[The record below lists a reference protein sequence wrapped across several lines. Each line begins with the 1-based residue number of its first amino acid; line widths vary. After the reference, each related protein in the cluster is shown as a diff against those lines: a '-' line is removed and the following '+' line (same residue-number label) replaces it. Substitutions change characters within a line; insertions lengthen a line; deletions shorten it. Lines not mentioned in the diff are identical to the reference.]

1 MAYIIADNI
10 ISPLGETSED
20 NYLSVKSG
28 RSGIRAYEPGTCNIP
43 EGFNASLLFED
54 FETLA
59 LKSAQKAIANA
70 LKNIANGQKAI
81 GNAQKN
87 IANEQ
92 KNIGNAQLELK
103 GKRTAFILS
112 STKGNIEGNIS
123 LADSAQRIASQLGI
137 DSKPIVV
144 CNACISGLSALI
156 LGNRLIDSG
165 LYDTAIVCGCD
176 TPRQFIL
183 SGFQSLKAL
192 SPEPCR
198 PFDMERMGLNLG
210 EAAATLILSK
220 NPLQGNSWR
229 MGDGF
234 IRNDAFHIS
243 TPSKTADGLYL
254 SLQRTLESFT
264 KEISS
269 ACKQIDLKEHL
280 AFINAHGTAT
290 LFNDQMESVAIGRAG
305 LSELPANA
313 YKSFWGH
320 TMGAAGILETIIS
333 MKAIDDD
340 TILGT
345 RGFSELGV
353 SGKMNICAENRPTD
367 KKGFIKMLS
376 GFGGCNAT
384 IWATKC
390 PERENIALSQK
401 EQQEREFTTTHT
413 IRITPEEV
421 ILDQRKIW
429 EGKEE
434 LGEQEGQEHHSLL
447 TSLYKQMIGDYPKF
461 YKMDGLSRLGFVA
474 SEILLNAE
482 KEETDEERA
491 IIFFNHSSSIDSDRN
506 YKESI
511 KDKDN
516 YFPSPS
522 IFVYTLPNIV
532 TGEIAIRNHFQG
544 ETSFFILP
552 DKDEKMMEEI
562 LQASCRDAQSKS
574 FLTGWIDYEDER
586 HFEAEL
592 KICRIQPSLIAY
604 QEVKGVKEVKEL
616 RRMSCSLIRRKNKI
630 LK

>member
-10 ISPLGETSED
+10 ISPLGETSEG
-20 NYLSVKSG
+20 NYLSVKAG

-43 EGFNASLLFED
+43 EGFYASLLFED

-59 LKSAQKAIANA
+59 LRSAQKAIA
-70 LKNIANGQKAI
+70 
-81 GNAQKN
+81 
-87 IANEQ
+87 
-92 KNIGNAQLELK
+92 NAQLELK

-112 STKGNIEGNIS
+112 STKGNIEENIS

-137 DSKPIVV
+137 DAKPIVV

-165 LYDTAIVCGCD
+165 LYDAAIVCGCD

-220 NPLQGNSWR
+220 NPIQGNSWR

-254 SLQRTLESFT
+254 SLQRTLESFK
-264 KEISS
+264 KEVSS
-269 ACKQIDLKEHL
+269 ACEQIDMKEHL

-305 LSELPANA
+305 LSDLPANA

-333 MKAIDDD
+333 MKAIDDN

-384 IWATKC
+384 IWAAKN
-390 PERENIALSQK
+390 PERENIALSQM

-434 LGEQEGQEHHSLL
+434 LGEQEGLEHHSLL

-482 KEETDEERA
+482 KGETDEERA
-491 IIFFNHSSSIDSDRN
+491 IIFFNHTSSIVSDRN

-511 KDKDN
+511 NDKDN

-532 TGEIAIRNHFQG
+532 TGEIAIRNHFHG

-552 DKDEKMMEEI
+552 DKDERMMEEI

-586 HFEAEL
+586 HFEADL
-592 KICRIQPSLIAY
+592 KIKKMRNY
-604 QEVKGVKEVKEL
+604 K
-616 RRMSCSLIRRKNKI
+616 
-630 LK
+630 

>member
-10 ISPLGETSED
+10 ISPLGETSEE

-43 EGFNASLLFED
+43 EGFYASLLFED

-70 LKNIANGQKAI
+70 QKTM
-81 GNAQKN
+81 GNAR
-87 IANEQ
+87 
-92 KNIGNAQLELK
+92 LELK

-112 STKGNIEGNIS
+112 STKGNIEENIS

-137 DSKPIVV
+137 DAKPIVV

-165 LYDTAIVCGCD
+165 LYDAAIVCGCD

-220 NPLQGNSWR
+220 NPIQGNSWR

-269 ACKQIDLKEHL
+269 ACKQIDMKEHL

-384 IWATKC
+384 IWAAKS
-390 PERENIALSQK
+390 PEREYIDLSQK
-401 EQQEREFTTTHT
+401 EQQNREFTTTHA

-421 ILDQRKIW
+421 VLDHQKLW
-429 EGKEE
+429 EGNQNANEK
-434 LGEQEGQEHHSLL
+434 LDEQEGAGHHSLL
-447 TSLYKQMIGDYPKF
+447 TSLYRQMIGNYPKF

-482 KEETDEERA
+482 KGDTDVERREEEGERLLEERA
-491 IIFFNHSSSIDSDRN
+491 IIFFNHSSSIASDRN

-511 KDKDN
+511 NDKDN

-532 TGEIAIRNHFQG
+532 TGEIAIRNHFHG

-552 DKDEKMMEEI
+552 DKDERMMEEI

-586 HFEAEL
+586 HFEADL
-592 KICRIQPSLIAY
+592 KIKKMRNY
-604 QEVKGVKEVKEL
+604 K
-616 RRMSCSLIRRKNKI
+616 
-630 LK
+630 

>member
-10 ISPLGETSED
+10 ISPLGETSEE
-20 NYLSVKSG
+20 NYLSVKAG

-43 EGFNASLLFED
+43 EGFYASLLFED

-59 LKSAQKAIANA
+59 LKSAQKAIAN
-70 LKNIANGQKAI
+70 GR
-81 GNAQKN
+81 
-87 IANEQ
+87 
-92 KNIGNAQLELK
+92 LELK

-112 STKGNIEGNIS
+112 STKGNIEENIS
-123 LADSAQRIASQLGI
+123 LADSAQRIANQLGI
-137 DSKPIVV
+137 DAKPIVV

-156 LGNRLIDSG
+156 LGNRLIDSD
-165 LYDTAIVCGCD
+165 LYDAAIVCGCD
-176 TPRQFIL
+176 TPQQFIL

-220 NPLQGNSWR
+220 NPIQGNSWR

-269 ACKQIDLKEHL
+269 TCKQIDLKEHL

-305 LSELPANA
+305 LSDLPANA

-353 SGKMNICAENRPTD
+353 SGEMNICAENRPTD

-384 IWATKC
+384 IWAAQN

-401 EQQEREFTTTHT
+401 EQQECEFTTTHT

-421 ILDQRKIW
+421 ILDQRKLW
-429 EGKEE
+429 EGKKE
-434 LGEQEGQEHHSLL
+434 LGEQEGKEHHSLL
-447 TSLYKQMIGDYPKF
+447 TTLYKQMIGNYPKF

-482 KEETDEERA
+482 KGDTDVERREEEGERLLEERA
-491 IIFFNHSSSIDSDRN
+491 IIFFNHSSSIASDRN

-511 KDKDN
+511 NDKDN

-532 TGEIAIRNHFQG
+532 TGEIAIRNHFHG

-552 DKDEKMMEEI
+552 DKDERMMEEI

-586 HFEAEL
+586 HFEADL
-592 KICRIQPSLIAY
+592 KIKKMRNY
-604 QEVKGVKEVKEL
+604 K
-616 RRMSCSLIRRKNKI
+616 
-630 LK
+630 

>member
-10 ISPLGETSED
+10 ISPLGETSEE
-20 NYLSVKSG
+20 NYLSVKAG

-43 EGFNASLLFED
+43 EGFYASLLFED

-59 LKSAQKAIANA
+59 LKSAQKAI
-70 LKNIANGQKAI
+70 
-81 GNAQKN
+81 GNAR
-87 IANEQ
+87 
-92 KNIGNAQLELK
+92 LELK

-112 STKGNIEGNIS
+112 STKGNIEENIS

-137 DSKPIVV
+137 DSQPIVV

-165 LYDTAIVCGCD
+165 LYDAAIVCGCD

-220 NPLQGNSWR
+220 NPIQGNSWR

-269 ACKQIDLKEHL
+269 TCKQIDLKEHL

-305 LSELPANA
+305 LSDLPANA

-353 SGKMNICAENRPTD
+353 SGKMNICAENRPAD

-384 IWATKC
+384 IWAAKK
-390 PERENIALSQK
+390 PERENIDLSQK
-401 EQQEREFTTTHT
+401 EQQKREFTTTHT

-421 ILDQRKIW
+421 ILDQQKLW
-429 EGKEE
+429 EGKKE
-434 LGEQEGQEHHSLL
+434 LEEQEGQEHHSLL
-447 TSLYKQMIGDYPKF
+447 TSLYKQMIGNYPKF

-482 KEETDEERA
+482 KGETDKERA
-491 IIFFNHSSSIDSDRN
+491 IIFFNHSSSIASDRN

-511 KDKDN
+511 NDKNN

-532 TGEIAIRNHFQG
+532 TGEIAIRNHFHG

-552 DKDEKMMEEI
+552 DKDERMMEEI

-586 HFEAEL
+586 HFEADL
-592 KICRIQPSLIAY
+592 KIKKMRNY
-604 QEVKGVKEVKEL
+604 K
-616 RRMSCSLIRRKNKI
+616 
-630 LK
+630 

>member
-10 ISPLGETSED
+10 ISPLGETSEE
-20 NYLSVKSG
+20 NYLSVKAG

-43 EGFNASLLFED
+43 EGFYASLLFED

-70 LKNIANGQKAI
+70 R
-81 GNAQKN
+81 
-87 IANEQ
+87 
-92 KNIGNAQLELK
+92 LELK

-112 STKGNIEGNIS
+112 STKGNIEENIS

-137 DSKPIVV
+137 DAKPIVV

-156 LGNRLIDSG
+156 LGNRLIDSD
-165 LYDTAIVCGCD
+165 LYDAAIVCGCD

-220 NPLQGNSWR
+220 NPIQRNSWR

-305 LSELPANA
+305 LSDLPTNA

-384 IWATKC
+384 IWAAKN
-390 PERENIALSQK
+390 PERENIALPQI
-401 EQQEREFTTTHT
+401 EQQNREFTTTHT

-421 ILDQRKIW
+421 VLDHQKLW
-429 EGKEE
+429 EGNQNANEK

-447 TSLYKQMIGDYPKF
+447 TTLYKQMIGNYPKF

-482 KEETDEERA
+482 KGETDKERA
-491 IIFFNHSSSIDSDRN
+491 IIFFNHSSSIASDRN

-511 KDKDN
+511 NDKDN

-532 TGEIAIRNHFQG
+532 TGEIASRNHFHG

-552 DKDEKMMEEI
+552 DKDERMMEEI
-562 LQASCRDAQSKS
+562 LQASCRDDQSKS

-586 HFEAEL
+586 HFEADL
-592 KICRIQPSLIAY
+592 KIKKMRNY
-604 QEVKGVKEVKEL
+604 K
-616 RRMSCSLIRRKNKI
+616 
-630 LK
+630 

>member
-10 ISPLGETSED
+10 ISPLGETSEE
-20 NYLSVKSG
+20 NYLSVKAG

-43 EGFNASLLFED
+43 EGFYASLLFED

-59 LKSAQKAIANA
+59 LRSAQKAIANA
-70 LKNIANGQKAI
+70 LKNIE
-81 GNAQKN
+81 NAQKN
-87 IANEQ
+87 IANEL
-92 KNIGNAQLELK
+92 KTIGNGRLELK

-112 STKGNIEGNIS
+112 STKGNIEENIS

-137 DSKPIVV
+137 DAKPIVV

-156 LGNRLIDSG
+156 LGNRLIDSD
-165 LYDTAIVCGCD
+165 LYDAAIVCGCD

-220 NPLQGNSWR
+220 NPILGNSWR

-269 ACKQIDLKEHL
+269 TCKQIDMKAHL

-305 LSELPANA
+305 LSDLPANA

-384 IWATKC
+384 IWAAKS
-390 PERENIALSQK
+390 PEREYIDLSQK
-401 EQQEREFTTTHT
+401 EQQNREFTTTHA

-421 ILDQRKIW
+421 VLDHQKLW
-429 EGKEE
+429 EGNQNANEK
-434 LGEQEGQEHHSLL
+434 LDEQEGAGHHSLL
-447 TSLYKQMIGDYPKF
+447 TSLYRQMIGNYPKF

-482 KEETDEERA
+482 KGDTDVERREEEGERLLEERA
-491 IIFFNHSSSIDSDRN
+491 IIFFNHSSSIASDRN

-511 KDKDN
+511 NEKDN

-532 TGEIAIRNHFQG
+532 TGEIAIRNHFHG

-552 DKDEKMMEEI
+552 DKDERLMEEI

-586 HFEAEL
+586 HFEADL
-592 KICRIQPSLIAY
+592 KIKKMRNY
-604 QEVKGVKEVKEL
+604 K
-616 RRMSCSLIRRKNKI
+616 
-630 LK
+630 

>member
-10 ISPLGETSED
+10 ISPLGETSEE

-43 EGFNASLLFED
+43 EGFYASLLFED
-54 FETLA
+54 FEILA

-70 LKNIANGQKAI
+70 
-81 GNAQKN
+81 
-87 IANEQ
+87 
-92 KNIGNAQLELK
+92 QLELK
-103 GKRTAFILS
+103 GKHTAFILS
-112 STKGNIEGNIS
+112 STKGNIEENIS

-165 LYDTAIVCGCD
+165 LYDAAIVCGCD

-220 NPLQGNSWR
+220 NPIQGNSWR

-269 ACKQIDLKEHL
+269 TCKQIDMKEHL

-305 LSELPANA
+305 LSDLPANA

-384 IWATKC
+384 IWAAKKT
-390 PERENIALSQK
+390 ERENIALSQK
-401 EQQEREFTTTHT
+401 EQQKREFTTSHT

-421 ILDQRKIW
+421 ILDQRKLW
-429 EGKEE
+429 EGKKE
-434 LGEQEGQEHHSLL
+434 LGEQEGKEHHSLL
-447 TSLYKQMIGDYPKF
+447 TSLYKQMIGNYPKF

-482 KEETDEERA
+482 KGETDKERA
-491 IIFFNHSSSIDSDRN
+491 IIFFNHSSSIASDRN

-511 KDKDN
+511 NDKDN

-532 TGEIAIRNHFQG
+532 TGEIAIRNHFHG

-552 DKDEKMMEEI
+552 DKDERMMEEI

-586 HFEAEL
+586 HFEADL
-592 KICRIQPSLIAY
+592 KIKKMRNY
-604 QEVKGVKEVKEL
+604 K
-616 RRMSCSLIRRKNKI
+616 
-630 LK
+630 

>member
-10 ISPLGETSED
+10 ISPLGETSEE
-20 NYLSVKSG
+20 NYLSVKAG

-43 EGFNASLLFED
+43 EGFYASLLFED

-59 LKSAQKAIANA
+59 LRSAQKAI
-70 LKNIANGQKAI
+70 
-81 GNAQKN
+81 GNV
-87 IANEQ
+87 
-92 KNIGNAQLELK
+92 QLELK

-112 STKGNIEGNIS
+112 STKGNIEENIS

-137 DSKPIVV
+137 DAKPIVV

-165 LYDTAIVCGCD
+165 LYDAAIVCGCD

-220 NPLQGNSWR
+220 NPIQENSWR

-254 SLQRTLESFT
+254 SLQRTLESFM
-264 KEISS
+264 KEVSS
-269 ACKQIDLKEHL
+269 ACEQIDMKAHL

-305 LSELPANA
+305 LSDLPANA

-384 IWATKC
+384 IWAAKS
-390 PERENIALSQK
+390 PKSEMIALSQK
-401 EQQEREFTTTHT
+401 EQQKCEFTTTHT

-421 ILDQRKIW
+421 VLDHQKLW
-429 EGKEE
+429 EGNQNANEE
-434 LGEQEGQEHHSLL
+434 LGEQDGAGHHSLL
-447 TSLYKQMIGDYPKF
+447 TSLYKQMIGNYPKF

-482 KEETDEERA
+482 KGETDKERA
-491 IIFFNHSSSIDSDRN
+491 IIFFNHSSSIASDRN

-511 KDKDN
+511 NDKDN

-532 TGEIAIRNHFQG
+532 TGEIAIRNHFHG

-552 DKDEKMMEEI
+552 DKDERLMEEI
-562 LQASCRDAQSKS
+562 LQASCRDDQSKS

-586 HFEAEL
+586 HFEADL
-592 KICRIQPSLIAY
+592 KIKKMRNY
-604 QEVKGVKEVKEL
+604 K
-616 RRMSCSLIRRKNKI
+616 
-630 LK
+630 

>member
-10 ISPLGETSED
+10 ISPLGETSEE
-20 NYLSVKSG
+20 NYLSVKAG

-43 EGFNASLLFED
+43 EGFYASLLFED

-70 LKNIANGQKAI
+70 R
-81 GNAQKN
+81 
-87 IANEQ
+87 
-92 KNIGNAQLELK
+92 LELK

-112 STKGNIEGNIS
+112 STKGNIEENIS

-137 DSKPIVV
+137 DAKPIVV

-156 LGNRLIDSG
+156 LGNRLIDSD
-165 LYDTAIVCGCD
+165 LYDAAIVCGCD

-220 NPLQGNSWR
+220 NPIQGNFWR

-269 ACKQIDLKEHL
+269 TCKQIDLKEHL

-305 LSELPANA
+305 LSDLPTNA

-384 IWATKC
+384 IWAAKK
-390 PERENIALSQK
+390 PERENIALSQI
-401 EQQEREFTTTHT
+401 EQQNREFTTTHT

-421 ILDQRKIW
+421 ILDHQKLW
-429 EGKEE
+429 EGNQNANEKLE
-434 LGEQEGQEHHSLL
+434 EQEGAGHHSLL
-447 TSLYKQMIGDYPKF
+447 TSLYKQMIGNYPKF

-482 KEETDEERA
+482 KGETDKERA
-491 IIFFNHSSSIDSDRN
+491 IIFFNHSSSIASDRN

-511 KDKDN
+511 NDKDN

-532 TGEIAIRNHFQG
+532 TGEIAIRNHFHG

-552 DKDEKMMEEI
+552 DKDERMMEEI
-562 LQASCRDAQSKS
+562 LQASCRDDQSKS

-586 HFEAEL
+586 HFEADL
-592 KICRIQPSLIAY
+592 KIKKMRNY
-604 QEVKGVKEVKEL
+604 K
-616 RRMSCSLIRRKNKI
+616 
-630 LK
+630 

>member
-10 ISPLGETSED
+10 ISPLGETSEE
-20 NYLSVKSG
+20 NYLSVKAG

-43 EGFNASLLFED
+43 EGFYASLLFED

-59 LKSAQKAIANA
+59 LRSAQKAIANA
-70 LKNIANGQKAI
+70 QKDIGNKQKA
-81 GNAQKN
+81 
-87 IANEQ
+87 
-92 KNIGNAQLELK
+92 IGNAQLELK

-112 STKGNIEGNIS
+112 STKGNIEENIS

-137 DSKPIVV
+137 DSKTIVV

-165 LYDTAIVCGCD
+165 LYDAAIVCGCD

-220 NPLQGNSWR
+220 NPIQGNSWQ

-254 SLQRTLESFT
+254 SLQRTLESYT
-264 KEISS
+264 KEVSS
-269 ACKQIDLKEHL
+269 ACEQIDMKAHL

-305 LSELPANA
+305 LSDLPANA

-384 IWATKC
+384 IWTAKN
-390 PERENIALSQK
+390 PERENIALSQI
-401 EQQEREFTTTHT
+401 EQQKCEFTTTHT

-421 ILDQRKIW
+421 VLDHQKLW
-429 EGKEE
+429 EGNQNANEKLE
-434 LGEQEGQEHHSLL
+434 EQEGAGHHSLL
-447 TSLYKQMIGDYPKF
+447 TTLYKQMIGNYPKF

-482 KEETDEERA
+482 KGETDKERA
-491 IIFFNHSSSIDSDRN
+491 IIFFNHSSSIASDRN

-511 KDKDN
+511 NDKDN

-532 TGEIAIRNHFQG
+532 TGEIAIRNHFHG

-552 DKDEKMMEEI
+552 DKDERMMEEI

-586 HFEAEL
+586 HFEADL
-592 KICRIQPSLIAY
+592 KIKKMRNY
-604 QEVKGVKEVKEL
+604 K
-616 RRMSCSLIRRKNKI
+616 
-630 LK
+630 

>member
-10 ISPLGETSED
+10 ISPLGETSEE
-20 NYLSVKSG
+20 NYLSVKAG

-43 EGFNASLLFED
+43 EEFYASLLFED

-59 LKSAQKAIANA
+59 LRSAQKAIA
-70 LKNIANGQKAI
+70 
-81 GNAQKN
+81 
-87 IANEQ
+87 
-92 KNIGNAQLELK
+92 NAQLELK

-112 STKGNIEGNIS
+112 STKGNIEENIS

-137 DSKPIVV
+137 DAKPIVV

-156 LGNRLIDSG
+156 LDNRLIDSG
-165 LYDTAIVCGCD
+165 LYDAAIVCGCD

-220 NPLQGNSWR
+220 NPIQGNSWR

-269 ACKQIDLKEHL
+269 TCKQIDLKEHL

-384 IWATKC
+384 IWAAKS
-390 PERENIALSQK
+390 PESEMIALSQK
-401 EQQEREFTTTHT
+401 EQQECEFTTTHT

-421 ILDQRKIW
+421 ILDQRKLW
-429 EGKEE
+429 EGKKE
-434 LGEQEGQEHHSLL
+434 LGEQEGKEHHSLL
-447 TSLYKQMIGDYPKF
+447 TTLYKQMIGNYPKF

-482 KEETDEERA
+482 KGDTDVERREEEGERLLEERA
-491 IIFFNHSSSIDSDRN
+491 IIFFNHSSSIASDRN

-511 KDKDN
+511 NDKDN

-532 TGEIAIRNHFQG
+532 TGEIAIRNHFHG

-552 DKDEKMMEEI
+552 DKDERLMEEI

-586 HFEAEL
+586 HFEADL
-592 KICRIQPSLIAY
+592 KIKKMRNY
-604 QEVKGVKEVKEL
+604 K
-616 RRMSCSLIRRKNKI
+616 
-630 LK
+630 

>member
-10 ISPLGETSED
+10 ISPLGETSEE
-20 NYLSVKSG
+20 NYLSVKAG

-43 EGFNASLLFED
+43 EGFYASLLFED

-59 LKSAQKAIANA
+59 LRSAQKAIA
-70 LKNIANGQKAI
+70 
-81 GNAQKN
+81 
-87 IANEQ
+87 
-92 KNIGNAQLELK
+92 NAQLELK

-112 STKGNIEGNIS
+112 STKGNIEENIS
-123 LADSAQRIASQLGI
+123 LADSAQRIASLLGI
-137 DSKPIVV
+137 DAKPIVV

-156 LGNRLIDSG
+156 LGNRLIDSD

-220 NPLQGNSWR
+220 NPIQGNSWR

-269 ACKQIDLKEHL
+269 TCKQIDMKAHL

-290 LFNDQMESVAIGRAG
+290 LFNDQMESVAFGRAG
-305 LSELPANA
+305 LSDLPANA

-384 IWATKC
+384 IWAAKS
-390 PERENIALSQK
+390 PESEMIALSQK
-401 EQQEREFTTTHT
+401 EQQECEFTTTHA

-421 ILDQRKIW
+421 VLDHQKLW
-429 EGKEE
+429 EGNQNANEKLE
-434 LGEQEGQEHHSLL
+434 EQEGAGHHSLL
-447 TSLYKQMIGDYPKF
+447 TSLYRQMIGNYPKF

-482 KEETDEERA
+482 KGETDKERA
-491 IIFFNHSSSIDSDRN
+491 IIFFNHSSSIASDRN

-511 KDKDN
+511 NDKDN

-532 TGEIAIRNHFQG
+532 TGEIAIRNHFHG

-552 DKDEKMMEEI
+552 DKDERMMEEI

-586 HFEAEL
+586 HFEADL
-592 KICRIQPSLIAY
+592 KIKKMRNY
-604 QEVKGVKEVKEL
+604 K
-616 RRMSCSLIRRKNKI
+616 
-630 LK
+630 

>member
-20 NYLSVKSG
+20 NYLSVKAG

-59 LKSAQKAIANA
+59 LKSAQKAI
-70 LKNIANGQKAI
+70 
-81 GNAQKN
+81 
-87 IANEQ
+87 
-92 KNIGNAQLELK
+92 GNAQLELK

-112 STKGNIEGNIS
+112 STKGNIEENIS

-165 LYDTAIVCGCD
+165 LYDAAIVCGCD

-220 NPLQGNSWR
+220 NPIQGNSWR

-269 ACKQIDLKEHL
+269 ACEQIDMKEHL

-305 LSELPANA
+305 LSDLPANA

-340 TILGT
+340 TILGAK
-345 RGFSELGV
+345 GFSELGV

-401 EQQEREFTTTHT
+401 EQLHREFTTTHT

-434 LGEQEGQEHHSLL
+434 LGEQEGLEHHSLL

-482 KEETDEERA
+482 KGETEEESKEEEIKNLEERA
-491 IIFFNHSSSIDSDRN
+491 IIFFNHSSSIASDRN

-552 DKDEKMMEEI
+552 DKDERMMEEI
-562 LQASCRDAQSKS
+562 LQASCRDDQSKS

-586 HFEAEL
+586 HFEADL
-592 KICRIQPSLIAY
+592 KIKKMRNY
-604 QEVKGVKEVKEL
+604 K
-616 RRMSCSLIRRKNKI
+616 
-630 LK
+630 

>member
-10 ISPLGETSED
+10 ISPLGETSEE
-20 NYLSVKSG
+20 NYLSVKAG

-43 EGFNASLLFED
+43 EGFYASLLFED

-59 LKSAQKAIANA
+59 LRSAQKAIANA
-70 LKNIANGQKAI
+70 LKNIE
-81 GNAQKN
+81 NAQKN
-87 IANEQ
+87 IANEL
-92 KNIGNAQLELK
+92 KTIGNGRLELK

-112 STKGNIEGNIS
+112 STKGNIEENIS

-137 DSKPIVV
+137 DAKPIVV

-156 LGNRLIDSG
+156 LGNRLIDSD
-165 LYDTAIVCGCD
+165 LYDAAIVCGCD

-220 NPLQGNSWR
+220 NPILGNSWR

-269 ACKQIDLKEHL
+269 TCKQIDMKAHL

-305 LSELPANA
+305 LSDLPANA

-384 IWATKC
+384 IWAAKS
-390 PERENIALSQK
+390 PESEMIALSQK
-401 EQQEREFTTTHT
+401 EQQECEFTTTHA

-421 ILDQRKIW
+421 VLDHQKLW
-429 EGKEE
+429 EGNQNANEK
-434 LGEQEGQEHHSLL
+434 LDEQEGAGHHSLL
-447 TSLYKQMIGDYPKF
+447 TSLYRQMIGNYPKF

-482 KEETDEERA
+482 KGDTDVERREEEGERLLEERA
-491 IIFFNHSSSIDSDRN
+491 IIFFNHSSSIASDRN

-511 KDKDN
+511 NEKDN

-532 TGEIAIRNHFQG
+532 TGEIAIRNHFHG

-552 DKDEKMMEEI
+552 DKDERLMEEI

-586 HFEAEL
+586 HFEADL
-592 KICRIQPSLIAY
+592 KIKKMRNY
-604 QEVKGVKEVKEL
+604 K
-616 RRMSCSLIRRKNKI
+616 
-630 LK
+630 

>member
-10 ISPLGETSED
+10 ISPLGETSEV

-43 EGFNASLLFED
+43 EGFYASLLFED

-59 LKSAQKAIANA
+59 LKSAQKAI
-70 LKNIANGQKAI
+70 
-81 GNAQKN
+81 GNV
-87 IANEQ
+87 
-92 KNIGNAQLELK
+92 QLELK

-112 STKGNIEGNIS
+112 STKGNIEENIS

-165 LYDTAIVCGCD
+165 LYDAAIVCGCD

-220 NPLQGNSWR
+220 NPIQRNSWR

-269 ACKQIDLKEHL
+269 TCKQIDLKEHL

-305 LSELPANA
+305 LSDLPANA

-384 IWATKC
+384 IWAAKK

-401 EQQEREFTTTHT
+401 EQQNREFTTTHT

-482 KEETDEERA
+482 KEETEEEKA
-491 IIFFNHSSSIDSDRN
+491 IIFFNHSSSIASDRN

-552 DKDEKMMEEI
+552 DKDEMMMEEI

-592 KICRIQPSLIAY
+592 KICRIQPSLIANPS
-604 QEVKGVKEVKEL
+604 GL
-616 RRMSCSLIRRKNKI
+616 RYSDKS
-630 LK
+630 

>member
-10 ISPLGETSED
+10 ISPLGETSEE
-20 NYLSVKSG
+20 NYLSVKAG

-43 EGFNASLLFED
+43 EGFYASLLFED

-59 LKSAQKAIANA
+59 LRSAQKAIANA
-70 LKNIANGQKAI
+70 R
-81 GNAQKN
+81 
-87 IANEQ
+87 
-92 KNIGNAQLELK
+92 LELK

-112 STKGNIEGNIS
+112 STKGNIEENIS

-137 DSKPIVV
+137 DAKPIVV

-156 LGNRLIDSG
+156 LGNRLIDSD
-165 LYDTAIVCGCD
+165 LYDAAIVCGCD

-220 NPLQGNSWR
+220 NPIQGNSWR

-269 ACKQIDLKEHL
+269 TCKQIDMKEHL

-305 LSELPANA
+305 LSDLPANA

-384 IWATKC
+384 IWAAKN
-390 PERENIALSQK
+390 PERENIALSQI
-401 EQQEREFTTTHT
+401 EQQNREFTTTHT

-421 ILDQRKIW
+421 ILDQRKLW
-429 EGKEE
+429 EGKKE
-434 LGEQEGQEHHSLL
+434 LGEQEGKEHHSLL
-447 TSLYKQMIGDYPKF
+447 TSLYKQMIGNYPKF

-482 KEETDEERA
+482 KGETDKERA
-491 IIFFNHSSSIDSDRN
+491 IIFFNHSSSIASDRN

-511 KDKDN
+511 NDKDN

-532 TGEIAIRNHFQG
+532 TGEIAIRNHFHG

-552 DKDEKMMEEI
+552 DKDERLMEEI

-586 HFEAEL
+586 HFEADL
-592 KICRIQPSLIAY
+592 KIKKMRNY
-604 QEVKGVKEVKEL
+604 K
-616 RRMSCSLIRRKNKI
+616 
-630 LK
+630 

>member
-10 ISPLGETSED
+10 ISPLGETSEE
-20 NYLSVKSG
+20 NYLSVKAG
-28 RSGIRAYEPGTCNIP
+28 RSDIRAYEPGTCNIP
-43 EGFNASLLFED
+43 EGFYASLLFED

-59 LKSAQKAIANA
+59 LRSAQKAIA
-70 LKNIANGQKAI
+70 
-81 GNAQKN
+81 
-87 IANEQ
+87 
-92 KNIGNAQLELK
+92 NAQLELK

-112 STKGNIEGNIS
+112 STKGNIEENIS

-137 DSKPIVV
+137 DAKPIVV

-165 LYDTAIVCGCD
+165 LYDAAIVCGCD

-220 NPLQGNSWR
+220 NPIQGNSWR

-269 ACKQIDLKEHL
+269 TCKQIDLKEHL

-305 LSELPANA
+305 LSYLPANA

-353 SGKMNICAENRPTD
+353 SGKMNICAEKRPTD

-384 IWATKC
+384 IWAAKK
-390 PERENIALSQK
+390 PERENIALSQI
-401 EQQEREFTTTHT
+401 EQQNREFTTTHT

-421 ILDQRKIW
+421 ILDQRKLW
-429 EGKEE
+429 EGKKE

-447 TSLYKQMIGDYPKF
+447 TSLYKQMIGNYPKF
-461 YKMDGLSRLGFVA
+461 YKMDGLSRLGVVA

-482 KEETDEERA
+482 KGDTDVERREEEGERLLEERA
-491 IIFFNHSSSIDSDRN
+491 IIFFNHSSSIASDRN

-511 KDKDN
+511 NDKDN

-532 TGEIAIRNHFQG
+532 TGEIAIRNHFHG

-552 DKDEKMMEEI
+552 DKDERLMEEI

-586 HFEAEL
+586 HFEADL
-592 KICRIQPSLIAY
+592 KIKKMRNY
-604 QEVKGVKEVKEL
+604 K
-616 RRMSCSLIRRKNKI
+616 
-630 LK
+630 

>member
-10 ISPLGETSED
+10 ISPLGETSEE
-20 NYLSVKSG
+20 NYLSVKAG

-54 FETLA
+54 FETLV

-70 LKNIANGQKAI
+70 LKNIANELKT
-81 GNAQKN
+81 
-87 IANEQ
+87 
-92 KNIGNAQLELK
+92 IGNAQLELK

-156 LGNRLIDSG
+156 LGNRLIDSD
-165 LYDTAIVCGCD
+165 LYDSAIVCGCD

-220 NPLQGNSWR
+220 NPIQGNSWR

-254 SLQRTLESFT
+254 SLQRTLKSYT
-264 KEISS
+264 KEVSS
-269 ACKQIDLKEHL
+269 ACKQIDMKAHL

-305 LSELPANA
+305 LSDLPANA

-384 IWATKC
+384 IWAAKS
-390 PERENIALSQK
+390 PEREYIDLSQK
-401 EQQEREFTTTHT
+401 EQQKREFTTTHT

-421 ILDQRKIW
+421 ILDQRKLW
-429 EGKEE
+429 EGKKE

-447 TSLYKQMIGDYPKF
+447 TTLYKQMIGNYPKF

-482 KEETDEERA
+482 KGETDKERA
-491 IIFFNHSSSIDSDRN
+491 IIFFNHSSSIASDRN

-511 KDKDN
+511 NDKDN

-532 TGEIAIRNHFQG
+532 TGEIAIRNHFHG

-552 DKDEKMMEEI
+552 DKDKKMMEEI

-586 HFEAEL
+586 HFEADL
-592 KICRIQPSLIAY
+592 KIKKMRNY
-604 QEVKGVKEVKEL
+604 K
-616 RRMSCSLIRRKNKI
+616 
-630 LK
+630 

>member
-43 EGFNASLLFED
+43 EGFTASLLFED

-59 LKSAQKAIANA
+59 LKSAQKAI
-70 LKNIANGQKAI
+70 
-81 GNAQKN
+81 GNV
-87 IANEQ
+87 
-92 KNIGNAQLELK
+92 QLELK

-137 DSKPIVV
+137 DTKPIAV

-165 LYDTAIVCGCD
+165 LYDAAIVCGCD

-220 NPLQGNSWR
+220 NPIQGNSWR

-254 SLQRTLESFT
+254 SLQRTLESYT
-264 KEISS
+264 KEVSS
-269 ACKQIDLKEHL
+269 ACEQIDLKEHL

-305 LSELPANA
+305 LSDLPANA

-384 IWATKC
+384 IWAAKKT
-390 PERENIALSQK
+390 ERENIALSQI
-401 EQQEREFTTTHT
+401 EQQNREFTTTHT

-429 EGKEE
+429 ERKEE
-434 LGEQEGQEHHSLL
+434 LREQEGLEHHSLL

-482 KEETDEERA
+482 KEETEEEKA
-491 IIFFNHSSSIDSDRN
+491 IIFFNHSSSIASDRN

-552 DKDEKMMEEI
+552 DKDERLMEEI
-562 LQASCRDAQSKS
+562 LQASCRDGQSKS

-586 HFEAEL
+586 HFEADL
-592 KICRIQPSLIAY
+592 KIKKMRN
-604 QEVKGVKEVKEL
+604 
-616 RRMSCSLIRRKNKI
+616 NK
-630 LK
+630 

>member
-59 LKSAQKAIANA
+59 LKSAQKAI
-70 LKNIANGQKAI
+70 
-81 GNAQKN
+81 
-87 IANEQ
+87 
-92 KNIGNAQLELK
+92 GNAQLELK

-112 STKGNIEGNIS
+112 STKGNIEENIS

-137 DSKPIVV
+137 DTKPIVV

-165 LYDTAIVCGCD
+165 LYDAAIVCGCD

-220 NPLQGNSWR
+220 NPIQGNSWR

-254 SLQRTLESFT
+254 SLQRTLESFK
-264 KEISS
+264 KEVSS
-269 ACKQIDLKEHL
+269 ACEQIDMKEHL

-305 LSELPANA
+305 LSDLPANA

-340 TILGT
+340 TILET

-384 IWATKC
+384 IWAAKN
-390 PERENIALSQK
+390 PERENIALSQI
-401 EQQEREFTTTHT
+401 EQQNREFTTTHT

-421 ILDQRKIW
+421 ILDQRKLW
-429 EGKEE
+429 EGKKE
-434 LGEQEGQEHHSLL
+434 LGEQEGAGHHSLL
-447 TSLYKQMIGDYPKF
+447 TSLYRQMIGNYPKF

-482 KEETDEERA
+482 KGDTDKERA
-491 IIFFNHSSSIDSDRN
+491 IIFFNHSSSIASDRN

-511 KDKDN
+511 NDKDN

-532 TGEIAIRNHFQG
+532 TGEIAIRNHFHG

-552 DKDEKMMEEI
+552 DKDERMMEEI

-574 FLTGWIDYEDER
+574 FLTGWIDYEDKR

>member
-10 ISPLGETSED
+10 ISPLGETSEE
-20 NYLSVKSG
+20 NYLSVKAG

-43 EGFNASLLFED
+43 EGFYASLLFED

-70 LKNIANGQKAI
+70 QKNIE
-81 GNAQKN
+81 NAQKD
-87 IANEQ
+87 IGNEQ
-92 KNIGNAQLELK
+92 KTMGNAQLELK

-112 STKGNIEGNIS
+112 STKGNIEENIS

-165 LYDTAIVCGCD
+165 LYDAAIVCGCD

-220 NPLQGNSWR
+220 NPIQGNSWR

-269 ACKQIDLKEHL
+269 TCEQIDLKEHL

-305 LSELPANA
+305 LSDLPANA

-345 RGFSELGV
+345 KGFSELGV

-384 IWATKC
+384 IWAAKS

-401 EQQEREFTTTHT
+401 EQQKREFTTTHT

-421 ILDQRKIW
+421 VLDHQKLW
-429 EGKEE
+429 EGNQNANEKLE
-434 LGEQEGQEHHSLL
+434 EQEGAGHHSLL
-447 TSLYKQMIGDYPKF
+447 TSLYRQMIGNYPKF

-474 SEILLNAE
+474 SKILLNAE
-482 KEETDEERA
+482 KGDTDVERREEEGERLLEERA
-491 IIFFNHSSSIDSDRN
+491 IIFFNHSSSIASDRS

-511 KDKDN
+511 NDKDN

-552 DKDEKMMEEI
+552 DKDERLMKEI

-586 HFEAEL
+586 HFEADL
-592 KICRIQPSLIAY
+592 KIKKMRNY
-604 QEVKGVKEVKEL
+604 K
-616 RRMSCSLIRRKNKI
+616 
-630 LK
+630 

>member
-10 ISPLGETSED
+10 ISPLGETSEE

-43 EGFNASLLFED
+43 EGFYASLLFED

-59 LKSAQKAIANA
+59 LRSAQKAIANA
-70 LKNIANGQKAI
+70 LKTIGNGQF
-81 GNAQKN
+81 
-87 IANEQ
+87 
-92 KNIGNAQLELK
+92 ELK

-112 STKGNIEGNIS
+112 STKGNIEENIS

-165 LYDTAIVCGCD
+165 LYDAAIVCGCD

-220 NPLQGNSWR
+220 NPIQGNSWR

-269 ACKQIDLKEHL
+269 TCKQIDMKEHL

-305 LSELPANA
+305 LSDLPANT

-384 IWATKC
+384 IWAAKKT
-390 PERENIALSQK
+390 ERENIALSQI
-401 EQQEREFTTTHT
+401 EQQNREFTTTHT

-421 ILDQRKIW
+421 ILDQQKLW
-429 EGKEE
+429 ERKEE
-434 LGEQEGQEHHSLL
+434 LGEQEGKEHHSLL
-447 TSLYKQMIGDYPKF
+447 TSLYKQMIGNYPKF

-482 KEETDEERA
+482 KGETDKERA
-491 IIFFNHSSSIDSDRN
+491 IIFFNHSSSIASDRN

-511 KDKDN
+511 NDKNN

-532 TGEIAIRNHFQG
+532 TGEIAIRNHFHG

-552 DKDEKMMEEI
+552 DKDERMMEGI
-562 LQASCRDAQSKS
+562 LQASCRDDQSKS

-586 HFEAEL
+586 HFEADL
-592 KICRIQPSLIAY
+592 KIKKMRNY
-604 QEVKGVKEVKEL
+604 K
-616 RRMSCSLIRRKNKI
+616 
-630 LK
+630 

>member
-10 ISPLGETSED
+10 ISPLGETSEE
-20 NYLSVKSG
+20 NYLSVKAG

-43 EGFNASLLFED
+43 EGFYASLLFED

-59 LKSAQKAIANA
+59 LRSAQKAIANA
-70 LKNIANGQKAI
+70 LKNIE
-81 GNAQKN
+81 NAQKDIGN
-87 IANEQ
+87 KQ
-92 KNIGNAQLELK
+92 KAIGNAQLELK

-112 STKGNIEGNIS
+112 STKGNIEENIS

-137 DSKPIVV
+137 DAKPIVV

-156 LGNRLIDSG
+156 LGNRLIDSD
-165 LYDTAIVCGCD
+165 LYDAAIVCGCD

-220 NPLQGNSWR
+220 NPIQGNSWR

-269 ACKQIDLKEHL
+269 TCKQIDLKEQI

-305 LSELPANA
+305 LSYLPANA

-384 IWATKC
+384 IWAAKS
-390 PERENIALSQK
+390 PEREYIDLSQK
-401 EQQEREFTTTHT
+401 EQQKREFTTTHA

-421 ILDQRKIW
+421 VLDHQKFW
-429 EGKEE
+429 EGNQNANEKLE
-434 LGEQEGQEHHSLL
+434 EQEGAGHHSLL
-447 TSLYKQMIGDYPKF
+447 TSLYKQMIGNYPKF

-482 KEETDEERA
+482 KGDTDVERREEEGERLLEERA
-491 IIFFNHSSSIDSDRN
+491 IIFFNHSSSIASDRN

-511 KDKDN
+511 NDKDN

-532 TGEIAIRNHFQG
+532 TGEIAIRNHFHG

-552 DKDEKMMEEI
+552 DKDERMMEEI

-586 HFEAEL
+586 HFEADL
-592 KICRIQPSLIAY
+592 KIKKMRNY
-604 QEVKGVKEVKEL
+604 K
-616 RRMSCSLIRRKNKI
+616 
-630 LK
+630 

>member
-10 ISPLGETSED
+10 ISPLGETSEE
-20 NYLSVKSG
+20 NYLSVKAG

-43 EGFNASLLFED
+43 EGFYASLLFED

-70 LKNIANGQKAI
+70 QKTM
-81 GNAQKN
+81 
-87 IANEQ
+87 
-92 KNIGNAQLELK
+92 GNAQLELK

-112 STKGNIEGNIS
+112 STKGNIEENIS
-123 LADSAQRIASQLGI
+123 LADSAQKIASQLGI
-137 DSKPIVV
+137 DAKPIVV

-165 LYDTAIVCGCD
+165 LYDAAIVCGCD

-220 NPLQGNSWR
+220 NPIQGNSWR

-269 ACKQIDLKEHL
+269 TCKQIDMKEHL

-305 LSELPANA
+305 LSDLPANA

-353 SGKMNICAENRPTD
+353 SGKMNICAESRPTD

-384 IWATKC
+384 IWAAKK
-390 PERENIALSQK
+390 PERENIALSQI
-401 EQQEREFTTTHT
+401 EQQNREFTTTHT

-421 ILDQRKIW
+421 ILDQRKLW
-429 EGKEE
+429 EGKKE
-434 LGEQEGQEHHSLL
+434 LGEQEGKEHHSLL
-447 TSLYKQMIGDYPKF
+447 TSLYKQMIGNYPKF

-482 KEETDEERA
+482 KGETDKERA
-491 IIFFNHSSSIDSDRN
+491 IIFFNHSSSIASDRN

-511 KDKDN
+511 NDKDN

-532 TGEIAIRNHFQG
+532 TGEIAIRNHFHG

-552 DKDEKMMEEI
+552 DKDERMMEGI
-562 LQASCRDAQSKS
+562 LQASCRDVQSKS

-586 HFEAEL
+586 HFEADL
-592 KICRIQPSLIAY
+592 KIKKMRNY
-604 QEVKGVKEVKEL
+604 K
-616 RRMSCSLIRRKNKI
+616 
-630 LK
+630 

>member
-43 EGFNASLLFED
+43 EGFYASLLFED

-59 LKSAQKAIANA
+59 LRSAQKAIANA
-70 LKNIANGQKAI
+70 QKNIENAQKDIGNKQKAI
-81 GNAQKN
+81 GN
-87 IANEQ
+87 
-92 KNIGNAQLELK
+92 GQLELK

-112 STKGNIEGNIS
+112 STKGNIEENIS

-137 DSKPIVV
+137 DAKPIVV

-165 LYDTAIVCGCD
+165 LYDAAIVCGCD

-220 NPLQGNSWR
+220 NPIQGNSWR

-269 ACKQIDLKEHL
+269 TCKQIDMKAHL

-305 LSELPANA
+305 LSDLPANA

-384 IWATKC
+384 IWAAKN
-390 PERENIALSQK
+390 PERENIALSQI
-401 EQQEREFTTTHT
+401 EQQNREFTTTHA

-421 ILDQRKIW
+421 VLDHQKLW
-429 EGKEE
+429 EGNQNANEKLE
-434 LGEQEGQEHHSLL
+434 EQEGAGHHSLL
-447 TSLYKQMIGDYPKF
+447 TSLYKQMIGNYPKF

-482 KEETDEERA
+482 KGNTDVERREEEGERLLEERA
-491 IIFFNHSSSIDSDRN
+491 IIFFNHSSSIASDRN

-511 KDKDN
+511 NDKDN

-532 TGEIAIRNHFQG
+532 TGEIAIRNHFHG

-552 DKDEKMMEEI
+552 DKDERMMEEI

-586 HFEAEL
+586 HFEADL
-592 KICRIQPSLIAY
+592 KIEKMRNY
-604 QEVKGVKEVKEL
+604 K
-616 RRMSCSLIRRKNKI
+616 
-630 LK
+630 

>member
-10 ISPLGETSED
+10 ISPLGETSEE

-43 EGFNASLLFED
+43 EGFYASLLFED

-59 LKSAQKAIANA
+59 LKSAQKAI
-70 LKNIANGQKAI
+70 
-81 GNAQKN
+81 GNV
-87 IANEQ
+87 
-92 KNIGNAQLELK
+92 QLELK

-112 STKGNIEGNIS
+112 STKGNIEENIS

-165 LYDTAIVCGCD
+165 LYDAAIVCGCD

-220 NPLQGNSWR
+220 NPIQRNSWR

-269 ACKQIDLKEHL
+269 TCKQIDMKAHL

-305 LSELPANA
+305 LSDLPANA

-345 RGFSELGV
+345 KGFSELGV

-367 KKGFIKMLS
+367 KKDFIKMLS

-384 IWATKC
+384 IWAAKS
-390 PERENIALSQK
+390 PEKENIALSQI

-421 ILDQRKIW
+421 ILDQQKLW

-434 LGEQEGQEHHSLL
+434 LGKQEGKEHHSLL

-461 YKMDGLSRLGFVA
+461 YKMDELSRLGFVA

-482 KEETDEERA
+482 KEETEEEKA
-491 IIFFNHSSSIDSDRN
+491 IIFFNHSSSIASDRN

-511 KDKDN
+511 KDKDY

-532 TGEIAIRNHFQG
+532 TGEIAIRNHFHG

-552 DKDEKMMEEI
+552 DKDERLMEEI

-592 KICRIQPSLIAY
+592 KICRIQPSLIANPS
-604 QEVKGVKEVKEL
+604 GL
-616 RRMSCSLIRRKNKI
+616 RYSDKS
-630 LK
+630 

>member
-10 ISPLGETSED
+10 ISPLGETSEE
-20 NYLSVKSG
+20 NYLSVKAG

-43 EGFNASLLFED
+43 EGFYASLLFED

-70 LKNIANGQKAI
+70 QKTM
-81 GNAQKN
+81 GNAR
-87 IANEQ
+87 
-92 KNIGNAQLELK
+92 LELK

-112 STKGNIEGNIS
+112 STKGNIEENIS

-137 DSKPIVV
+137 DAKPIVV

-165 LYDTAIVCGCD
+165 LYDAAIVCGCD

-220 NPLQGNSWR
+220 NPIQGNFWR

-269 ACKQIDLKEHL
+269 TCKQIDMKAHL

-290 LFNDQMESVAIGRAG
+290 LFNDQMESVAIERAG
-305 LSELPANA
+305 LSDLPANA

-384 IWATKC
+384 IWAAKS
-390 PERENIALSQK
+390 PESEMIALSQI
-401 EQQEREFTTTHT
+401 EQQNREFTTTHT

-421 ILDQRKIW
+421 ILDQRKLW
-429 EGKEE
+429 ERKEE

-447 TSLYKQMIGDYPKF
+447 TFLYKQMIGNYPKF

-482 KEETDEERA
+482 KGETDKERA
-491 IIFFNHSSSIDSDRN
+491 IIFFNHSSSIASDRN

-511 KDKDN
+511 NDKDN

-532 TGEIAIRNHFQG
+532 TGEIAIRNHFHG

-552 DKDEKMMEEI
+552 DKDERMMEEI

-586 HFEAEL
+586 HFEADL
-592 KICRIQPSLIAY
+592 KIKKMRNY
-604 QEVKGVKEVKEL
+604 K
-616 RRMSCSLIRRKNKI
+616 
-630 LK
+630 

>member
-10 ISPLGETSED
+10 ISPLGETSEE
-20 NYLSVKSG
+20 NYLSVKAG

-43 EGFNASLLFED
+43 EGFYASLLFED

-59 LKSAQKAIANA
+59 LRSAQKAIANA
-70 LKNIANGQKAI
+70 
-81 GNAQKN
+81 
-87 IANEQ
+87 Q
-92 KNIGNAQLELK
+92 KNIGNERLELK

-112 STKGNIEGNIS
+112 STKGNIEENIS

-165 LYDTAIVCGCD
+165 LYDAAIVCGCD

-220 NPLQGNSWR
+220 NPIQGNSWR

-269 ACKQIDLKEHL
+269 TCKQIDMKEHL

-305 LSELPANA
+305 LSDLPANA

-384 IWATKC
+384 IWAAKK
-390 PERENIALSQK
+390 PERENIALSQI
-401 EQQEREFTTTHT
+401 EQQNREFTTTHT

-421 ILDQRKIW
+421 ILDQRKLW
-429 EGKEE
+429 EGKKE
-434 LGEQEGQEHHSLL
+434 LGEQEGKEHHSLL
-447 TSLYKQMIGDYPKF
+447 TTLYKQMIGNYPKF

-482 KEETDEERA
+482 KGETDKERA
-491 IIFFNHSSSIDSDRN
+491 IIFFNHSSSIASDRN

-511 KDKDN
+511 SDKDN

-532 TGEIAIRNHFQG
+532 TGEIAIRNHFHG

-552 DKDEKMMEEI
+552 DKDERMMEEI

-586 HFEAEL
+586 HFEADL
-592 KICRIQPSLIAY
+592 KIKKMRNY
-604 QEVKGVKEVKEL
+604 K
-616 RRMSCSLIRRKNKI
+616 
-630 LK
+630 

>member
-10 ISPLGETSED
+10 ISPLGETSEE
-20 NYLSVKSG
+20 NYLSVKAG

-43 EGFNASLLFED
+43 EEFYASLLFED

-59 LKSAQKAIANA
+59 LRSAQKAIANA
-70 LKNIANGQKAI
+70 
-81 GNAQKN
+81 
-87 IANEQ
+87 
-92 KNIGNAQLELK
+92 QLELQ

-112 STKGNIEGNIS
+112 STKGNIEENIS

-165 LYDTAIVCGCD
+165 LYDAAIVCGCD

-220 NPLQGNSWR
+220 NPIQGNSWR

-269 ACKQIDLKEHL
+269 TCKQIDMKAHL

-305 LSELPANA
+305 LSDLPANA

-384 IWATKC
+384 IWAAKS
-390 PERENIALSQK
+390 PESEMIALSQK
-401 EQQEREFTTTHT
+401 EQQECEFTTTHA

-421 ILDQRKIW
+421 VLDHQKLW
-429 EGKEE
+429 EGKKE

-447 TSLYKQMIGDYPKF
+447 TTLYKQMIGNYPKF

-482 KEETDEERA
+482 KGETDEERA
-491 IIFFNHSSSIDSDRN
+491 IIFFNHSSSIASDRN

-511 KDKDN
+511 NDKDN

-532 TGEIAIRNHFQG
+532 TGEIAIRNHFHG

-552 DKDEKMMEEI
+552 DKDERLMEEI

-586 HFEAEL
+586 HFEADL
-592 KICRIQPSLIAY
+592 KIKKMRNY
-604 QEVKGVKEVKEL
+604 K
-616 RRMSCSLIRRKNKI
+616 
-630 LK
+630 

>member
-10 ISPLGETSED
+10 ISPLGETSEE
-20 NYLSVKSG
+20 NYLSVKAG

-43 EGFNASLLFED
+43 EGFYASLLFED

-59 LKSAQKAIANA
+59 LRSAQKAIANA
-70 LKNIANGQKAI
+70 QKTI
-81 GNAQKN
+81 GN
-87 IANEQ
+87 
-92 KNIGNAQLELK
+92 GRLELK
-103 GKRTAFILS
+103 GKHTAFILS
-112 STKGNIEGNIS
+112 STKGNIEENIS

-137 DSKPIVV
+137 DAKPIVV

-165 LYDTAIVCGCD
+165 LYDAAIVCGCD

-220 NPLQGNSWR
+220 NPIQGNSWR

-269 ACKQIDLKEHL
+269 TCEQIDMKAHL

-305 LSELPANA
+305 LSDLPANA

-353 SGKMNICAENRPTD
+353 SGEMNICAENRPTD

-384 IWATKC
+384 IWAAKS
-390 PERENIALSQK
+390 PKSEMIALSQK
-401 EQQEREFTTTHT
+401 EQQKCEFTTTHA

-421 ILDQRKIW
+421 VLDHQKLW
-429 EGKEE
+429 EGNQNANEKLE
-434 LGEQEGQEHHSLL
+434 EQEGAGHHSLL
-447 TSLYKQMIGDYPKF
+447 TSLYKQMIGNYPKF
-461 YKMDGLSRLGFVA
+461 YKMDGLSRLGFVT

-482 KEETDEERA
+482 KGETDKERA
-491 IIFFNHSSSIDSDRN
+491 IIFFNHSSSIASDRN

-511 KDKDN
+511 NDKNN

-532 TGEIAIRNHFQG
+532 TGEIAIRNHFHG

-552 DKDEKMMEEI
+552 DKDERMMEEI

-586 HFEAEL
+586 HFEADL
-592 KICRIQPSLIAY
+592 KIKKMRNY
-604 QEVKGVKEVKEL
+604 K
-616 RRMSCSLIRRKNKI
+616 
-630 LK
+630 

>member
-10 ISPLGETSED
+10 ISPLGETSEE

-59 LKSAQKAIANA
+59 LKSAQKAI
-70 LKNIANGQKAI
+70 
-81 GNAQKN
+81 GNV
-87 IANEQ
+87 
-92 KNIGNAQLELK
+92 QLELK

-112 STKGNIEGNIS
+112 STKGNIEENIS

-137 DSKPIVV
+137 DTKPIVV

-165 LYDTAIVCGCD
+165 LYDAAIVCGCD

-254 SLQRTLESFT
+254 SLQRTLESYT

-269 ACKQIDLKEHL
+269 ACEQIDMKAHL

-305 LSELPANA
+305 LSDLPTNA
-313 YKSFWGH
+313 YKSIWGH

-353 SGKMNICAENRPTD
+353 SGEMNICAENRPTD

-384 IWATKC
+384 IWAAPKT
-390 PERENIALSQK
+390 ERENIALSQI
-401 EQQEREFTTTHT
+401 EQQNREFTTTHT

-421 ILDQRKIW
+421 ILDQRKLW

-434 LGEQEGQEHHSLL
+434 LGKQEGQEHHSLL
-447 TSLYKQMIGDYPKF
+447 TTLYKQMIGNYPKF

-482 KEETDEERA
+482 KEETEEEKA
-491 IIFFNHSSSIDSDRN
+491 IIFFNHSSSIASDRN

-511 KDKDN
+511 NDKDN

-532 TGEIAIRNHFQG
+532 TGEIAIRNHFHG

-552 DKDEKMMEEI
+552 DKDERMMEEI
-562 LQASCRDAQSKS
+562 LQASCRDDQSKS

-592 KICRIQPSLIAY
+592 KICRIQPSRIRQTY
-604 QEVKGVKEVKEL
+604 DIQTNHKD
-616 RRMSCSLIRRKNKI
+616 SLDGK
-630 LK
+630 

>member
-10 ISPLGETSED
+10 ISPLGETSEG
-20 NYLSVKSG
+20 NYLSVKAG

-43 EGFNASLLFED
+43 EGFYASLLFED

-59 LKSAQKAIANA
+59 LRSAQKAIANA
-70 LKNIANGQKAI
+70 R
-81 GNAQKN
+81 
-87 IANEQ
+87 
-92 KNIGNAQLELK
+92 LELK

-112 STKGNIEGNIS
+112 STKGNIEENIS

-165 LYDTAIVCGCD
+165 LYDAAIVCGCD

-220 NPLQGNSWR
+220 NPIQGNSWR

-269 ACKQIDLKEHL
+269 TCKQIDMKEHL

-305 LSELPANA
+305 LSDLPANA

-353 SGKMNICAENRPTD
+353 SGEMNICAENRPTD

-384 IWATKC
+384 IWAAKY
-390 PERENIALSQK
+390 PERENIALSQI
-401 EQQEREFTTTHT
+401 EQQNREFTTTHT

-421 ILDQRKIW
+421 ILDQRKLW
-429 EGKEE
+429 EGKKE
-434 LGEQEGQEHHSLL
+434 LGEQEGKEHHSLL
-447 TSLYKQMIGDYPKF
+447 TTLYKQMIGNYPKF

-482 KEETDEERA
+482 KGETDKERA
-491 IIFFNHSSSIDSDRN
+491 IIFFNHSSSIASDRN

-511 KDKDN
+511 NDKDN

-532 TGEIAIRNHFQG
+532 TGEIAIRNHFHG

-552 DKDEKMMEEI
+552 DKDERMMEEI
-562 LQASCRDAQSKS
+562 LQASCRDDQSKS

-586 HFEAEL
+586 HFEADL
-592 KICRIQPSLIAY
+592 KIKKMRNY
-604 QEVKGVKEVKEL
+604 K
-616 RRMSCSLIRRKNKI
+616 
-630 LK
+630 

>member
-10 ISPLGETSED
+10 ISPLGETSEE
-20 NYLSVKSG
+20 NYLPVKAG

-43 EGFNASLLFED
+43 EGFYASLLFED

-59 LKSAQKAIANA
+59 LRSAQKAIA
-70 LKNIANGQKAI
+70 
-81 GNAQKN
+81 
-87 IANEQ
+87 
-92 KNIGNAQLELK
+92 NAQLELK

-112 STKGNIEGNIS
+112 STKGNIEENIS

-137 DSKPIVV
+137 DAKPIVV

-156 LGNRLIDSG
+156 LGNRLIDSD
-165 LYDTAIVCGCD
+165 LYDAAIVCGCD

-192 SPEPCR
+192 SSEPCR

-269 ACKQIDLKEHL
+269 TCKQIDLKEHL

-305 LSELPANA
+305 LSDLPANA

-333 MKAIDDD
+333 MKAIDDN

-384 IWATKC
+384 IWAAKN
-390 PERENIALSQK
+390 PERENIALSQI
-401 EQQEREFTTTHT
+401 EQQNREFTTTHT

-421 ILDQRKIW
+421 ILDQRKLW
-429 EGKEE
+429 EGKKE
-434 LGEQEGQEHHSLL
+434 LGEQEGKEHHSLL
-447 TSLYKQMIGDYPKF
+447 TTLYKQMIGNYPKF

-482 KEETDEERA
+482 KGETDKERA
-491 IIFFNHSSSIDSDRN
+491 IIFFNHSSSIASDRN

-511 KDKDN
+511 NDKNN

-532 TGEIAIRNHFQG
+532 TGEIAIRNHFHG

-552 DKDEKMMEEI
+552 DKDERMMEEI

-586 HFEAEL
+586 HFEADL
-592 KICRIQPSLIAY
+592 KIKKMRNY
-604 QEVKGVKEVKEL
+604 K
-616 RRMSCSLIRRKNKI
+616 
-630 LK
+630 

>member
-10 ISPLGETSED
+10 ISPLGETSEE
-20 NYLSVKSG
+20 NYLSVKAG

-43 EGFNASLLFED
+43 EGFYASLLFED

-70 LKNIANGQKAI
+70 R
-81 GNAQKN
+81 
-87 IANEQ
+87 
-92 KNIGNAQLELK
+92 LELK

-112 STKGNIEGNIS
+112 STKGNIEENIS
-123 LADSAQRIASQLGI
+123 LADSAQRIANLLGI

-165 LYDTAIVCGCD
+165 LYDAAIVCGCD

-220 NPLQGNSWR
+220 NPIQGNSWR

-269 ACKQIDLKEHL
+269 ACKQIDMKEHL

-384 IWATKC
+384 IWAAKY
-390 PERENIALSQK
+390 PERENEAAEQI
-401 EQQEREFTTTHT
+401 EQQNREFTTTHA

-421 ILDQRKIW
+421 VLDHQKLW
-429 EGKEE
+429 EGNQNANEKLE
-434 LGEQEGQEHHSLL
+434 EQEGAGHHSLL
-447 TSLYKQMIGDYPKF
+447 TSLYKQMIGNYPKF

-482 KEETDEERA
+482 KGDTDVERREEEGERLLEERA
-491 IIFFNHSSSIDSDRN
+491 IIFFNHSSSIASDRN

-511 KDKDN
+511 NDKDN

-532 TGEIAIRNHFQG
+532 TGEIAIRNHFHG

-552 DKDEKMMEEI
+552 DKDERMMEEI

-586 HFEAEL
+586 HFEADL
-592 KICRIQPSLIAY
+592 KIKKMRNY
-604 QEVKGVKEVKEL
+604 K
-616 RRMSCSLIRRKNKI
+616 
-630 LK
+630 

>member
-10 ISPLGETSED
+10 ISPLGETSEE
-20 NYLSVKSG
+20 NYLSVKAG
-28 RSGIRAYEPGTCNIP
+28 RSGIRAYEPETCNIP
-43 EGFNASLLFED
+43 EGFYASLLFED

-59 LKSAQKAIANA
+59 LRSAQKAIANA
-70 LKNIANGQKAI
+70 
-81 GNAQKN
+81 QKN
-87 IANEQ
+87 IANER
-92 KNIGNAQLELK
+92 KTIGNGQLELK

-112 STKGNIEGNIS
+112 STKGNIEENIS
-123 LADSAQRIASQLGI
+123 LTDSAQRIATQLGI
-137 DSKPIVV
+137 DAKPIVV

-165 LYDTAIVCGCD
+165 LYDAAIVCGCD

-220 NPLQGNSWR
+220 NPIQGNSWR

-269 ACKQIDLKEHL
+269 TCKQIDMKEHL

-305 LSELPANA
+305 LSDLPANA

-384 IWATKC
+384 IWAAKK
-390 PERENIALSQK
+390 PERENIALSQI
-401 EQQEREFTTTHT
+401 EQQNREFTTTHT

-421 ILDQRKIW
+421 ILDQRKLW
-429 EGKEE
+429 EGKKE
-434 LGEQEGQEHHSLL
+434 LGEQEGKEHHSLL
-447 TSLYKQMIGDYPKF
+447 TSLYKQMIGNYPKF

-482 KEETDEERA
+482 KGETDKERA
-491 IIFFNHSSSIDSDRN
+491 IIFFNHSSSIASDRN

-511 KDKDN
+511 NDKNN

-532 TGEIAIRNHFQG
+532 TGEIAIRNHFHG

-552 DKDEKMMEEI
+552 DKDERMMEEI

-586 HFEAEL
+586 HFEADL
-592 KICRIQPSLIAY
+592 KIKKMR
-604 QEVKGVKEVKEL
+604 
-616 RRMSCSLIRRKNKI
+616 NKI
-630 LK
+630 LKSYK

>member
-59 LKSAQKAIANA
+59 LKSAQKAI
-70 LKNIANGQKAI
+70 

-92 KNIGNAQLELK
+92 KNIGNGQLELK

-112 STKGNIEGNIS
+112 STKGNIEENIS

-137 DSKPIVV
+137 DTKPIVV

-156 LGNRLIDSG
+156 LGNRLIESG
-165 LYDTAIVCGCD
+165 LYDAAIVCGCD

-220 NPLQGNSWR
+220 NPIQGNSWR

-254 SLQRTLESFT
+254 SLQRTLESFR
-264 KEISS
+264 KEVSS
-269 ACKQIDLKEHL
+269 TCEQIDLKAHL

-305 LSELPANA
+305 LSDLPANA

-384 IWATKC
+384 IWAAKKT
-390 PERENIALSQK
+390 ERENIALSQI
-401 EQQEREFTTTHT
+401 EQQNREFTTTHT

-434 LGEQEGQEHHSLL
+434 LGEQEGLEHHSLL

-474 SEILLNAE
+474 SEILLNTE
-482 KEETDEERA
+482 KEETEEEKA
-491 IIFFNHSSSIDSDRN
+491 IIFFNHSSSIASDRN

-552 DKDEKMMEEI
+552 DKDERLMEEI
-562 LQASCRDAQSKS
+562 LQASCRDAQNKS

-592 KICRIQPSLIAY
+592 KIKKMRNY
-604 QEVKGVKEVKEL
+604 K
-616 RRMSCSLIRRKNKI
+616 
-630 LK
+630 

>member
-10 ISPLGETSED
+10 ISPLGETSEE
-20 NYLSVKSG
+20 NYLSVKAG

-43 EGFNASLLFED
+43 EGFYASLLFED

-59 LKSAQKAIANA
+59 LRSAQKAIA
-70 LKNIANGQKAI
+70 
-81 GNAQKN
+81 
-87 IANEQ
+87 
-92 KNIGNAQLELK
+92 NAQLELK

-112 STKGNIEGNIS
+112 STKGNIEENIS

-137 DSKPIVV
+137 DAKPIVV

-156 LGNRLIDSG
+156 LGNRLIDSD
-165 LYDTAIVCGCD
+165 LYDAAIVCGCD

-220 NPLQGNSWR
+220 NPILGNSWR

-269 ACKQIDLKEHL
+269 TCKQIDLKEHL

-305 LSELPANA
+305 LSDLPANA

-384 IWATKC
+384 IWAAKY
-390 PERENIALSQK
+390 PERENIALSQI
-401 EQQEREFTTTHT
+401 EQQNREFTTTHT

-421 ILDQRKIW
+421 ILDQRKLW
-429 EGKEE
+429 ERMEE
-434 LGEQEGQEHHSLL
+434 LEEQEGAGHHSLL
-447 TSLYKQMIGDYPKF
+447 TSLYRQMIGNYPKF

-482 KEETDEERA
+482 KGETDKERA
-491 IIFFNHSSSIDSDRN
+491 IIFFNHSSSIASDRN

-511 KDKDN
+511 NDKNN

-532 TGEIAIRNHFQG
+532 TGEIAIRNHFHG

-552 DKDEKMMEEI
+552 DKDERMMEEI

-586 HFEAEL
+586 HFEADL
-592 KICRIQPSLIAY
+592 KIKKMRNY
-604 QEVKGVKEVKEL
+604 K
-616 RRMSCSLIRRKNKI
+616 
-630 LK
+630 

>member
-10 ISPLGETSED
+10 ISPLGETSEG
-20 NYLSVKSG
+20 NYLSVKAG

-43 EGFNASLLFED
+43 EGFYASLLFED

-59 LKSAQKAIANA
+59 LRSAQKAIANA
-70 LKNIANGQKAI
+70 
-81 GNAQKN
+81 
-87 IANEQ
+87 Q
-92 KNIGNAQLELK
+92 KNIGNERLELK

-112 STKGNIEGNIS
+112 STKGNIEENIS

-165 LYDTAIVCGCD
+165 LYDAAIVCGCD

-220 NPLQGNSWR
+220 NPIQGNSWR

-269 ACKQIDLKEHL
+269 TCKQIDLKEHL

-353 SGKMNICAENRPTD
+353 SGKMNICAENRPTV

-384 IWATKC
+384 IWAAKI

-401 EQQEREFTTTHT
+401 EQQKREFTTTHA

-421 ILDQRKIW
+421 ILDQRKLW
-429 EGKEE
+429 ERNQNANEKLE
-434 LGEQEGQEHHSLL
+434 EQEGAGHHSLL
-447 TSLYKQMIGDYPKF
+447 TSLYKQMIGNYPKF

-482 KEETDEERA
+482 KGETDVERREEEGERLLEERA
-491 IIFFNHSSSIDSDRN
+491 IIFFNHSSSIASDRN

-511 KDKDN
+511 NDKDN

-532 TGEIAIRNHFQG
+532 TGEIAIRNHFHG

-552 DKDEKMMEEI
+552 NKDERMMEEI

-586 HFEAEL
+586 HFEADL
-592 KICRIQPSLIAY
+592 KIKKMRNY
-604 QEVKGVKEVKEL
+604 K
-616 RRMSCSLIRRKNKI
+616 
-630 LK
+630 

>member
-10 ISPLGETSED
+10 ISPLGETSEE
-20 NYLSVKSG
+20 NYLSVKAG

-43 EGFNASLLFED
+43 EGFYASLLFED

-70 LKNIANGQKAI
+70 R
-81 GNAQKN
+81 
-87 IANEQ
+87 
-92 KNIGNAQLELK
+92 LELK

-112 STKGNIEGNIS
+112 STKGNIEENIS

-137 DSKPIVV
+137 DAKPIVV

-165 LYDTAIVCGCD
+165 LYDAAIVCGCD

-220 NPLQGNSWR
+220 NPILGNSWR

-269 ACKQIDLKEHL
+269 TCKQIDLKEHL

-305 LSELPANA
+305 LSDLPANA

-384 IWATKC
+384 IWAAKK
-390 PERENIALSQK
+390 PEKENIALSQI
-401 EQQEREFTTTHT
+401 EQQNREFTTTHT

-421 ILDQRKIW
+421 VLDHQKLW
-429 EGKEE
+429 EGKKE
-434 LGEQEGQEHHSLL
+434 LGEQDGKEHHSLL
-447 TSLYKQMIGDYPKF
+447 TSLYKQMIGNYPKF

-482 KEETDEERA
+482 KGETDKERA
-491 IIFFNHSSSIDSDRN
+491 IIFFNHSSSIASDRN

-511 KDKDN
+511 NDKNN

-532 TGEIAIRNHFQG
+532 TGEIAIRNHFHG

-552 DKDEKMMEEI
+552 DKDERMMEEI
-562 LQASCRDAQSKS
+562 LQASCRDDQSKS

-586 HFEAEL
+586 HFEADL
-592 KICRIQPSLIAY
+592 KIKKMRNY
-604 QEVKGVKEVKEL
+604 K
-616 RRMSCSLIRRKNKI
+616 
-630 LK
+630 

>member
-10 ISPLGETSED
+10 ISPLGETSEE
-20 NYLSVKSG
+20 NYLSVKAG

-43 EGFNASLLFED
+43 EGFYASLLFED

-70 LKNIANGQKAI
+70 QKNIENAQKDI
-81 GNAQKN
+81 GNAQK
-87 IANEQ
+87 A
-92 KNIGNAQLELK
+92 IGKGQLELK

-112 STKGNIEGNIS
+112 STKGNIEENIS
-123 LADSAQRIASQLGI
+123 LADSAQRIANQLGI
-137 DSKPIVV
+137 DAKPIVV

-165 LYDTAIVCGCD
+165 LYDAAIVCGCD
-176 TPRQFIL
+176 TPQQFIL

-220 NPLQGNSWR
+220 NPIQGNSWR

-269 ACKQIDLKEHL
+269 TCKQIDLKEHL

-305 LSELPANA
+305 LSDLPANA

-353 SGKMNICAENRPTD
+353 SGEMNICAENRPTD

-384 IWATKC
+384 IWAAKS
-390 PERENIALSQK
+390 PESEMIALSQK
-401 EQQEREFTTTHT
+401 EQQECEFTTTHA

-421 ILDQRKIW
+421 VLDHQKLW
-429 EGKEE
+429 EGNQNANEKLE
-434 LGEQEGQEHHSLL
+434 EQEGAGHHSLL
-447 TSLYKQMIGDYPKF
+447 TSLYKQMIGNYPKF

-482 KEETDEERA
+482 KGDTDVERREEEGERLLEERA
-491 IIFFNHSSSIDSDRN
+491 IIFFNHSSSIASDRN

-511 KDKDN
+511 NDKNN

-532 TGEIAIRNHFQG
+532 TGEIAIRNHFHG

-552 DKDEKMMEEI
+552 DKDERMMEEI

-586 HFEAEL
+586 HFEADL
-592 KICRIQPSLIAY
+592 KIKKMRNY
-604 QEVKGVKEVKEL
+604 K
-616 RRMSCSLIRRKNKI
+616 
-630 LK
+630 